1 MVWVSCLVLLPTVT
15 DCHVQS
21 AVRCCVFFPNPWR
34 AGFSLDRVPMCHC
47 VVWGASCRRYG
58 DGGKKEKAD
67 VVYRR
72 LRRKLTVAAKA
83 LQRIYRQHVG
93 A

>member
-1 MVWVSCLVLLPTVT
+1 
-15 DCHVQS
+15 
-21 AVRCCVFFPNPWR
+21 
-34 AGFSLDRVPMCHC
+34 MCHC